1 MSALLYM
8 NSKKTLSV
16 CLPDQT
22 LSNAYVIYWQDS
34 VLTISTCLGLWHI
47 LNALVGLNGPEFGHD
62 SGSDSTGLWHILDT
76 MVATGSGSQSFL
88 SY

>member
-34 VLTISTCLGLWHI
+34 VLTISTCLDLWYI
-47 LNALVGLNGPEFGHD
+47 LNALVGLN
-62 SGSDSTGLWHILDT
+62 
-76 MVATGSGSQSFL
+76 V
-88 SY
+88 